1 MVQESVGLLYLVSH
15 SFRCFYSIQ
24 SPVSVVDVALVSD
37 VITKEVNET
46 LTEVSP
52 HCGRKGPLQCILGL
66 YC

>member
-1 MVQESVGLLYLVSH
+1 MVH

-46 LTEVSP
+46 LNEVSP